1 MKQAA
6 QTTHE
11 AKKAAK
17 FMAECIAALS
27 LSVIDLIV
35 TGKNLL
41 KAKNLKAGSVSD
53 SAKMSPDEILRQ
65 AGYKSQNLIDKN
77 AAAIEKLQFNMPD
90 DVLIENLSKM
100 KKKGLAKSIEHIT
113 KINDVLENIH
123 ISNRGPVL
131 KNAEQIR
138 DLQKYYT
145 VRELTDIL
153 NNVSPEKFE
162 STVKR
167 MTGIQKELLAKNIS
181 SGESNAFAREVLTKL
196 KLEHGITEERLKTL
210 RNLDYNKMT
219 PAEYKKNKTGN

>member
-1 MKQAA
+1 MKQTA

-77 AAAIEKLQFNMPD
+77 AAAIEKLQVNMPD

-181 SGESNAFAREVLTKL
+181 SGE
-196 KLEHGITEERLKTL
+196 
-210 RNLDYNKMT
+210 
-219 PAEYKKNKTGN
+219 

>member
-1 MKQAA
+1 MSNPISVFKFGIRCAPIHWRASAVGSIRGVLTADEMKQAA

-11 AKKAAK
+11 AKKA
-17 FMAECIAALS
+17 AECIAALS

-167 MTGIQKELLAKNIS
+167 MTGIQKELLAKIFRV
-181 SGESNAFAREVLTKL
+181 ESRMHLQGKC
-196 KLEHGITEERLKTL
+196 
-210 RNLDYNKMT
+210 
-219 PAEYKKNKTGN
+219 